1 MPNVISLP
9 TAAAVLDLDTA
20 YRQAWLALT
29 LAEVREWL
37 LAQPL
42 HRVVGR
48 SRSATG
54 GVLAT
59 YLAWVTPTFW
69 CVSHHYLWRLHD
81 AEALARPLP
90 DWAVAFVRGE
100 DRYGD
105 MITVADALNLL
116 DRLAAQPAA
125 VEVR

>member
-1 MPNVISLP
+1 MANVISLP
-9 TAAAVLDLDTA
+9 TAAAVLDLDAA

-29 LAEVREWL
+29 LVEVREWL

-48 SRSATG
+48 ARSATG

-69 CVSHHYLWRLHD
+69 CISHQHLWRLHD
-81 AEALARPLP
+81 AEALKHPLP

-105 MITVADALNLL
+105 VITVADALNLL
-116 DRLAAQPAA
+116 DRLEGQPAPA
-125 VEVR
+125 EVS